1 MSDHQRKNNRMQKS
15 PRAWSLLALSDERR
29 QYGGNTGYG
38 DQLTSVYLYDAAVQ
52 NHKQLAE
59 GDLVL
64 IRDSDHLV
72 GLAQVEKIISST
84 VNKVRQRC
92 PACGKV
98 TIKLR
103 KTSTPPWRCSAGH
116 EFQQPTS
123 ETISLAGYEA
133 RYGQTFVATPGAIPV
148 EDIKAAARRPSDQL
162 SIEEIDISS
171 LEARLSRMFPQA
183 RALIARFS
191 DSCTLEQTDAIE
203 RADETSRQE
212 ATEFIASMCDSRE
225 SILRAIRVRRGQR
238 TFRDNLIKRYGGR
251 CVVSGCRVLD
261 ILEAAHISPYLGA
274 ADNHPQNGLLLR
286 ADLHTLFDLN
296 LMAIEPG
303 SLVIKFHPKVCADGY
318 AQFDGTALQF
328 DARSMPAA
336 EPIARRWGVFLKG
349 LEQTSKSQ

>member
-1 MSDHQRKNNRMQKS
+1 MQRS
-15 PRAWSLLALSDERR
+15 PRAWSLLAFSDERR

-38 DQLTSVYLYDAAVQ
+38 DQLTSVYRYDAAVQ

-72 GLAQVEKIISST
+72 GLAQIEKIVSST
-84 VNKVRQRC
+84 VDKVRQRC
-92 PACGKV
+92 PTCGKV

-116 EFQQPTS
+116 EFQLPIA
-123 ETISLAGYEA
+123 EKVSLVGYEA

-148 EDIKAAARRPSDQL
+148 QDIKAAARRPSDQL
-162 SIEEIDISS
+162 SIEEIDVSN
-171 LEARLSRMFPQA
+171 LEARLSQTFPQA
-183 RALIARFS
+183 RELIARFS
-191 DSCTLEQTDAIE
+191 DSCTLRQTDAIE
-203 RADETSRQE
+203 PAEEKPTVE
-212 ATEFIASMCDSRE
+212 ATSFMASMCDSRE
-225 SILRAIRVRRGQR
+225 SILRAIKVRRGQR
-238 TFRDNLIKRYGGR
+238 TFRDKLIKRYGGR

-296 LMAIEPG
+296 LMAIEPA
-303 SLVIKFHPKVCADGY
+303 SFIIKFHPKVRADGY
-318 AQFDGTALQF
+318 AQFDGTTLQF
-328 DARSMPAA
+328 DARSMPAT
-336 EPIARRWGVFLKG
+336 EPIARRWGVFLKE
-349 LEQTSKSQ
+349 LERTSKSP